1 MSYYPYYNYG
11 YMPNGQQPCS
21 NNTIQYGPTQGQQSQ
36 GPACPTDVKYYQIDG
51 CRPFDPCSLDYEGPS
66 GVTGTIL
73 FLNKEKTAYTSSDN
87 LYYDPD
93 AHSGLG
99 KLYVKGGLD
108 PIYTQLEPQ
117 ASNPNVGQTGT
128 IWYNRNDNKLYLDN
142 NALVHNTSNYV
153 QLKKQIT
160 NPNSGATGT
169 IWIKDGE
176 NALYLDDTIIT
187 GGGGAGGN
195 AATSGGL
202 GPGATGTSITLF
214 SSQANPRPEGI
225 PESDTECPPGHP
237 GTLWVNCDG
246 SLMFNNSR
254 VIGPNG
260 NTIYANDDWMSKYIV
275 DQPPAPIV
283 IKQQR
288 SGFEPK
294 DYLET
299 YSTVSIKWT
308 PPEQIRVGMIDEPI
322 PIIRKFKILL
332 IDQSNQ
338 NQIYLIDTSLS
349 STVANALLTTQANE
363 LILHNT
369 NPPGGQPER
378 YNITG
383 VNPLKVINYYLGGIT
398 PALVGP
404 FTVKIWYE
412 NNSEE
417 DINPLT
423 LTGVNFIPPGPPSAP
438 NIQFSTKSKETI
450 TIIATKG
457 TYTDAENQLNEVNLS
472 RYFVYYKAVSTQK
485 VGITLDITENRLE
498 YVIPI
503 TSSTPY
509 QESINITGLLPL
521 TTYEISVSAKNNR
534 NANESAT
541 RSSNIIIETLGP
553 TANIGEQV
561 SSTNLNSKFPS
572 IYREAYRNGILL
584 TNPVVYSGQA
594 WKINIGPY
602 YVSTNPSTVSSVLDV
617 QINAPN
623 NVYDILEP
631 DNNPTIT
638 YNKNS
643 TQPNIRK
650 NDLGLINNKQEKQT
664 RISLYNGTIIGNSA
678 PTNEAIFDPNNNQI
692 DAGLFLQA
700 YSGMNVNISGFLGSY
715 DNYNLEYRIKLENP
729 VGTINEFKTNTN
741 FYVDDLPLTEKPLF
755 LNISSSLPINERII
769 YENSPL
775 TTNVKNVCGI
785 AMINGNW
792 RLRIGRI
799 KMENTVYYFHY
810 NPILQYDFAEKNN
823 EILLD
828 SISDIGT
835 NGEYTFLNSVI
846 PTTLLI
852 GKYIDGMDNT
862 FRYRPSLTLHANN
875 INKDQINN
883 RTSTTF
889 IVKTIID
896 KPSIDSA
903 LTRNNN
909 SYVKEALIS
918 EAECFSSTII
928 NQLNTNGIQT
938 DDNIFNGQ
946 RMLTSR
952 NEDNANNDFFKDYET
967 ARTPIDNDY
976 IDLAYTGTDVT
987 GSGTGRKISG
997 KNDLIMING
1006 KFMTG
1011 GYTGTELDTKGSEG
1025 AYRNYA
1031 TEIDGDINRPD
1042 YEGLKSETKYRYVT
1056 MRWKYRTN
1064 AISGLAFKIVEID
1077 STPAISIQ
1085 NSKGV
1090 VIGSTI
1096 NDPAIQL
1103 YYRIEEPSKNLGNP
1117 SNIPFTQTNNNNI
1130 SSVWINANSTVD
1142 NENFSRWL
1150 GLTDKTGLIG
1160 GIDNISKITIETI
1173 TNSTLRNVIYKVTTP
1188 IVNLG
1193 VGGDNKRDV
1202 NIYAMIGVPMNANI
1216 AFKELQCCLINSI
1229 GLPMPSLQG
1238 GKYIDEIT
1246 KNISNEYRVDNT
1258 YGIINGVKT
1267 QITADDIILYDVGA
1281 PRELTITPPENI
1293 YISPSEATTQSE
1305 IQAEITVGETTHFFK
1320 FKYDQ
1325 NADIQTDNTVTS
1337 TQSSPTIITLQH
1349 QQPSMIIRDLYE
1361 GESAYQKNYFMYT
1374 LIKVLLNIRD
1384 SNLSIQDGLTKYEIK
1399 LRYIY
1404 SISGVAQTDKIK
1416 KFNLY
1421 LDKLPRSVSGKP
1433 VINSFVVQNAK
1444 NESNADTIFVTGVP
1458 VNNGNW
1464 SLLLN
1469 NINTSNVIYW
1479 YYYSPIIQYI
1489 FLNSDD
1495 NQTLIADTTKSS
1507 STGQITFAD
1516 KSQSEADITISSTAQ
1531 YQQFIYRPEIT
1542 LKANNINITNNL
1554 SDNKI
1559 SNVEI
1564 ILDYPSYNLLYN
1576 PTNSDR
1582 YIQADVERECG
1593 TLPGTANPIGT
1604 IIINSKYGKLMK
1616 TSTQSYTATTTINGI
1631 AVKNIFT
1638 DYSTSRTE
1646 YNNTDNIATTAT
1658 NSLQIMNG
1666 MFITKA
1672 YTVGS
1677 INNSSY
1683 RDYSAIKSGV
1693 NYNGIDT
1700 TGYRWATFR
1709 WQINNR
1715 TINKLQIAI
1724 DGISLGSGTTLKEG
1738 ADRKLKVSKAGID
1751 KNIELYYRFEQIA
1764 HNTSITSSIDAK
1776 DPQNVASTATA
1787 KKNISSI
1794 WINANDFA
1802 SNDSFASRL
1811 GLLEYSGSLS
1821 GIAGNDT
1828 DIQIASDSTY
1838 VMYNVNCPAID
1849 LSSSEYPD
1857 KRVNIYVMIG
1867 LPMDMDISIKGIK
1880 TYVYSG

>member
-21 NNTIQYGPTQGQQSQ
+21 DNTIQYQAQQQQQQEQ
-36 GPACPTDVKYYQIDG
+36 GPPCPTDVKYYQIDG

-87 LYYDPD
+87 FYYDPD
-93 AHSGLG
+93 AHNGLG

-108 PIYTQLEPQ
+108 PIYAQLEPQ

-142 NALVHNTSNYV
+142 NALLHNTSNYV

-187 GGGGAGGN
+187 GGGGGAGGN

-225 PESDTECPPGHP
+225 PESDTECPPGKP

-246 SLMFNNSR
+246 SLMFNNAQ

-260 NTIYANDDWMSKYIV
+260 STIYANDPWMYKYIL
-275 DQPPAPIV
+275 DQPPEPIV
-283 IKQQR
+283 IEQR
-288 SGFEPK
+288 RQGLVQGQPFPLK

-322 PIIRKFKILL
+322 PVIRKFKILL
-332 IDQSNQ
+332 IDQSNTA

-383 VNPLKVINYYLGGIT
+383 TNPLKVINYYLGGIT

-412 NNSEE
+412 NNSKE
-417 DINPLT
+417 DINQLV
-423 LTGVNFIPPGPPSAP
+423 LEDVNFIPPGPPSAP

-450 TIIATKG
+450 TITATKG
-457 TYTDAENQLNEVNLS
+457 EYTDSENQLNEVNLS
-472 RYFVYYKAVSTQK
+472 RYFVYYRAITTQK

-534 NANESAT
+534 NANESA

-602 YVSTNPSTVSSVLDV
+602 YASTNPSTVSSVLDV

-623 NVYDILEP
+623 NVYDIL
-631 DNNPTIT
+631 DTLGNNPTIT
-638 YNKNS
+638 YNRNT

-650 NDLGLINNKQEKQT
+650 NDLGLINNKQQT
-664 RISLYNGTIIGNSA
+664 RILLYNGTIIGNSA

-755 LNISSSLPINERII
+755 LNITGNADERII

-799 KMENTVYYFHY
+799 KMEHTVYYFHY

-823 EILLD
+823 EILL
-828 SISDIGT
+828 SSVPDIGT
-835 NGEYTFLNSVI
+835 NGEYTFLNSII

-918 EAECFSSTII
+918 EAECFSTTII

-952 NEDNANNDFFKDYET
+952 ATNILTDYET

-976 IDLAYTGTDVT
+976 IDLSYEGTDIT

-1011 GYTGTELDTKGSEG
+1011 GYTGTGSEG

-1085 NSKGV
+1085 NNKGV
-1090 VIGSTI
+1090 VIGADQSS
-1096 NDPAIQL
+1096 PSIQL
-1103 YYRIEEPSKNLGNP
+1103 YYRIEEPSKNSGNP

-1142 NENFSRWL
+1142 NDKFSRWL

-1173 TNSTLRNVIYKVTTP
+1173 TDSTLRNVIYKVTAP

-1193 VGGDNKRDV
+1193 VGGDSRDV
-1202 NIYAMIGVPMNANI
+1202 NIYAIIGVPMNANI

-1229 GLPMPSLQG
+1229 GLTMPSLQG
-1238 GKYIDEIT
+1238 GVYIDGIT
-1246 KNISNEYRVDNT
+1246 KDTANEYRVGNT
-1258 YGIINGVKT
+1258 YGMINGVKT
-1267 QITADDIILYDVGA
+1267 QITAYDIILYDVGA
-1281 PRELTITPPENI
+1281 PRQLVITPPEKV
-1293 YISPSEATTQSE
+1293 YISPSETTTQSE
-1305 IQAEITVGETTHFFK
+1305 IQAEITVGATTHFFK

-1325 NADIQTDNTVTS
+1325 NADVQTDNTVTS

-1349 QQPSMIIRDLYE
+1349 QQPSTIIRDIYE
-1361 GESAYQKNYFMYT
+1361 GGSAYQKNYFMYT
-1374 LIKVLLNIRD
+1374 LIKALLNIRD

-1416 KFNLY
+1416 IFNLY
-1421 LDKLPRSVSGKP
+1421 LDKLPTSISGKP

-1479 YYYSPIIQYI
+1479 YYYSPIIQYT
-1489 FLNSDD
+1489 FLNSGD

-1507 STGQITFAD
+1507 ATGQIIFAD
-1516 KSQSEADITISSTAQ
+1516 KSQSETDITISSTAQ
-1531 YQQFIYRPEIT
+1531 YQQFIYKPEIT

-1559 SNVEI
+1559 SNVEM

-1582 YIQADVERECG
+1582 YIQAGVERECG
-1593 TLPGTANPIGT
+1593 KLPGTASTLST
-1604 IIINSKYGKLMK
+1604 IIENSKYGKLMK
-1616 TSTQSYTATTTINGI
+1616 TSTQLYTATTTIKGI
-1631 AVKNIFT
+1631 EVKNIFT

-1646 YNNTDNIATTAT
+1646 YDNTENIAITAT

-1672 YTVGS
+1672 YTISS

-1709 WQINNR
+1709 WQVLNAKF
-1715 TINKLQIAI
+1715 NKLQIAI
-1724 DGISLGSGTTLKEG
+1724 DSISLGSGTTLKEG
-1738 ADRKLKVSKAGID
+1738 TDRKLKVNKGGTD
-1751 KNIELYYRFEQIA
+1751 KNIELYYRFEQLA
-1764 HNTSITSSIDAK
+1764 HNTTIIPTPSIDAK
-1776 DPQNVASTATA
+1776 DPQNVTDTATNR
-1787 KKNISSI
+1787 KNISSI

-1802 SNDSFASRL
+1802 SNGSFASRL

-1821 GIAGNDT
+1821 GIAGNES

-1838 VMYNVNCPAID
+1838 VMYNVNCPSID
-1849 LSSSEYPD
+1849 LSSSNYPD

>member
-11 YMPNGQQPCS
+11 YMPNGQPPCS
-21 NNTIQYGPTQGQQSQ
+21 DNTIQYGPAQ
-36 GPACPTDVKYYQIDG
+36 GPSCPTDVKYYQIDG

-87 LYYDPD
+87 LYYDPE

-99 KLYVKGGLD
+99 KLYIKGGLD

-187 GGGGAGGN
+187 GGGGGVGGN

-225 PESDTECPPGHP
+225 PQSDTECPPGKP
-237 GTLWVNCDG
+237 GTLWVNCNG
-246 SLMFNNSR
+246 SLMFNDVQ

-260 NTIYANDDWMSKYIV
+260 DTTYANDPWMYKHIV
-275 DQPPAPIV
+275 DQPPQPTI
-283 IKQQR
+283 IKQQQL
-288 SGFEPK
+288 PDIAYNK
-294 DYLET
+294 DYSKT
-299 YSTVSIKWT
+299 YSTVSIKWV
-308 PPEQIRVGMIDEPI
+308 PPQQIKVGMIDEPI
-322 PIIRKFKILL
+322 PVIRKFKIFL
-332 IDQSNQ
+332 IDESNQ
-338 NQIYLIDTSLS
+338 SNQIYLIDTSLS
-349 STVANALLTTQANE
+349 SIVANALLTTQANE

-383 VNPLKVINYYLGGIT
+383 ANPSKVINYYLGGIT

-404 FTVKIWYE
+404 FTIKIWYE

-417 DINPLT
+417 DINQLI

-438 NIQFSTKSKETI
+438 TIQFSTKSKNTI
-450 TIIATKG
+450 TITATKG
-457 TYTDAENQLNEVNLS
+457 EFTDAENQLNEVNLS
-472 RYFVYYKAVSTQK
+472 RYIVYYRAVSTQK
-485 VGITLDITENRLE
+485 VGTTLDTSEKRLE
-498 YVIPI
+498 YVITS
-503 TSSTPY
+503 TSSTLY
-509 QESINITGLLPL
+509 QGSINITGLLPL
-521 TTYEISVSAKNNR
+521 TTYELAITAKNNR
-534 NANESAT
+534 NANESL
-541 RSSNIIIETLGP
+541 RSSNIIIETFGP
-553 TANIGEQV
+553 TANIGEQI
-561 SSTNLNSKFPS
+561 SATNLNSKFPS
-572 IYREAYRNGILL
+572 IYREVYRNGILL
-584 TNPVVYSGQA
+584 TDPVVYSGQA
-594 WKINIGPY
+594 WKINMGPY

-617 QINAPN
+617 QINASN
-623 NVYDILEP
+623 DVYDIL
-631 DNNPTIT
+631 DTLGNNPTIT
-638 YNKNS
+638 YNRNS
-643 TQPNIRK
+643 IQPNIRK
-650 NDLGLINNKQEKQT
+650 NDIGLINNKSQT
-664 RISLYNGTIIGNSA
+664 RISIYNGNRDTLNGLITSD
-678 PTNEAIFDPNNNQI
+678 AIFDPNEITNTSE
-692 DAGLFLQA
+692 AGLFLQA
-700 YSGMNVNISGFLGSY
+700 YSGINVNTLGFIGSY
-715 DNYNLEYRIKLENP
+715 NNYNLEYRIKLENP
-729 VGTINEFKTNTN
+729 VGTINEIKTNTN

-755 LNISSSLPINERII
+755 LNISLSLPANERII
-769 YENSPL
+769 YENSPE

-799 KMENTVYYFHY
+799 KMQHTVYYFHY

-823 EILLD
+823 ETLLD

-835 NGEYTFLNSVI
+835 NGEYTFLNSFI
-846 PTTLLI
+846 PSTLLI

-862 FRYRPSLTLHANN
+862 FRYRPSITLYANN
-875 INKDQINN
+875 INKDSTKN

-889 IVKTIID
+889 TINTIID
-896 KPSIDSA
+896 KSSIDSA

-918 EAECFSSTII
+918 EAECFSTTII

-952 NEDNANNDFFKDYET
+952 ATNILTDYET

-976 IDLAYTGTDVT
+976 IDLSYEGTDIT

-1011 GYTGTELDTKGSEG
+1011 GYTRQGSGSEG

-1042 YEGLKSETKYRYVT
+1042 YEGLKSESKYRYVT

-1085 NSKGV
+1085 NNKGL
-1090 VIGSTI
+1090 VIGADQSS
-1096 NDPAIQL
+1096 PSIQL
-1103 YYRIEEPSKNLGNP
+1103 YYRIEDPNTNSGNP
-1117 SNIPFTQTNNNNI
+1117 SNVPFTQTNNGNI

-1142 NENFSRWL
+1142 NDKFSRWL

-1160 GIDNISKITIETI
+1160 GIDSISKITIETNTGNI
-1173 TNSTLRNVIYKVTTP
+1173 RSVIYKVTTP
-1188 IVNLG
+1188 VVNLG
-1193 VGGDNKRDV
+1193 VGGVSRDV

-1238 GKYIDEIT
+1238 GVYIDGIT
-1246 KNISNEYRVDNT
+1246 KDTANEYRVGNI
-1258 YGIINGVKT
+1258 YGVISGEKT
-1267 QITADDIILYDVGA
+1267 EITANDIILYDVGA
-1281 PRELTITPPENI
+1281 PRTLVITPPEKV

-1305 IQAEITVGETTHFFK
+1305 IQAEITVGATTHFFK

-1325 NADIQTDNTVTS
+1325 NADVQTDNTVTS
-1337 TQSSPTIITLQH
+1337 TQSNPTIIALQH
-1349 QQPSMIIRDLYE
+1349 QQQQQPSTIIRDLYE
-1361 GESAYQKNYFMYT
+1361 TGSAYQKNYFMYT

-1404 SISGVAQTDKIK
+1404 SISGVAQMDKIK
-1416 KFNLY
+1416 IFNLY
-1421 LDKLPRSVSGKP
+1421 LDKLPTSILGKP
-1433 VINSFVVQNAK
+1433 VINSFYVQNAK
-1444 NESNADTIFVTGVP
+1444 NESNSDTVFVTGIP

-1464 SLLLN
+1464 GLSLN

-1479 YYYSPIIQYI
+1479 YYYSPIIQYS
-1489 FLNSDD
+1489 FLNST

-1516 KSQSEADITISSTAQ
+1516 KSQSEADITISTTAL

-1542 LKANNINITNNL
+1542 LKANNINLTNNL

-1559 SNVEI
+1559 NNVEI

-1582 YIQADVERECG
+1582 YIQAGIERECG
-1593 TLPGTANPIGT
+1593 IGT
-1604 IIINSKYGKLMK
+1604 SASTISTIITNSKYGKLMK
-1616 TSTQSYTATTTINGI
+1616 TSTQLYTATTTIKNI

-1646 YNNTDNIATTAT
+1646 YDNTENIATTAI

-1666 MFITKA
+1666 MFITKS
-1672 YTVGS
+1672 YTVDS
-1677 INNSSY
+1677 INNGSY
-1683 RDYSAIKSGV
+1683 RDYSAIKTGV

-1700 TGYRWATFR
+1700 TEYRWATFR
-1709 WQINNR
+1709 WQLNNR
-1715 TINKLQIAI
+1715 VINRLQIAI
-1724 DGISLGSGTTLKEG
+1724 DSISLGSGTTLKEG
-1738 ADRKLKVSKAGID
+1738 TDRKLKVSKEGID
-1751 KNIELYYRFEQIA
+1751 KDIELYYRFEQLV
-1764 HNTSITSSIDAK
+1764 HNTSITPSIDAK
-1776 DPQNVASTATA
+1776 DPQNVPNTATNR
-1787 KKNISSI
+1787 KNISSI
-1794 WINANDFA
+1794 WINANDFI
-1802 SNDSFASRL
+1802 SNGSFAPRL
-1811 GLLEYSGSLS
+1811 GSLEYSGSLS
-1821 GIAGNDT
+1821 GIAGNGS
-1828 DIQIASDSTY
+1828 DIQIASGSTPDSTY
-1838 VMYNVNCPAID
+1838 VMYNVNCPTID
-1849 LSSSEYPD
+1849 LTSSEYLD

-1867 LPMDMDISIKGIK
+1867 LPMDMDIAIKGIK